1 MPVISLP
8 YAYLEELV
16 GSDRDTILS
25 KIPMFGADIERIEA
39 DHADI
44 EFFANRPDLFSTEGV
59 ARAMRGFLGIETGL
73 PEYRVEPSGMSFSI
87 DPGLSGIRPY
97 LGSAVIRNVSFNE
110 ESIVSLMGL
119 QESLHWAVGRGRGK
133 VAIGIHD
140 LDSVK
145 PPFRYLAADPDT
157 SFVPLDFD
165 REMTMREIL
174 TEHPKGRD
182 YAHLV
187 EPYSRYP
194 LIVDAN
200 GDVLSFPPI
209 INGELTRVTTSTA
222 NILLDTTG
230 TDQRAVM
237 TAVNIICTAFA
248 ENGADIESITIGDS
262 EVPTLAPVD
271 RVVDASE
278 CFKLLGLSL
287 TDSDMVTLLEAMR
300 YGAVPEAPGR
310 IRVRVPC
317 YRADILHDWDIFE
330 DVGIAYGY
338 GKIEPLLPPTFT
350 SGRGHPYVRMMNMV
364 REILCGM
371 GYLEV
376 MPFTL
381 TNDRIL
387 FGMMNRDHDG
397 RAMRVMHPITEDH
410 THVRCTILPLLMETL
425 QMNVHRE
432 LPQRLFAVGDVVLED
447 HTRQSVAAVSMHPE
461 SDFSE
466 IYALSDVLKRELN
479 IPCTVT
485 ESDDPAFISGR
496 RADIVVGER
505 VVGVFGEIY
514 PAVLTAFQLEQ
525 PVAGLEL
532 DLTAVRECLSP
543 PGTP

>member
-237 TAVNIICTAFA
+237 TAVNI
-248 ENGADIESITIGDS
+248 
-262 EVPTLAPVD
+262 
-271 RVVDASE
+271 
-278 CFKLLGLSL
+278 
-287 TDSDMVTLLEAMR
+287 
-300 YGAVPEAPGR
+300 
-310 IRVRVPC
+310 
-317 YRADILHDWDIFE
+317 
-330 DVGIAYGY
+330 
-338 GKIEPLLPPTFT
+338 
-350 SGRGHPYVRMMNMV
+350 
-364 REILCGM
+364 
-371 GYLEV
+371 
-376 MPFTL
+376 
-381 TNDRIL
+381 
-387 FGMMNRDHDG
+387 
-397 RAMRVMHPITEDH
+397 
-410 THVRCTILPLLMETL
+410 
-425 QMNVHRE
+425 
-432 LPQRLFAVGDVVLED
+432 
-447 HTRQSVAAVSMHPE
+447 
-461 SDFSE
+461 
-466 IYALSDVLKRELN
+466 
-479 IPCTVT
+479 
-485 ESDDPAFISGR
+485 
-496 RADIVVGER
+496 
-505 VVGVFGEIY
+505 
-514 PAVLTAFQLEQ
+514 
-525 PVAGLEL
+525 
-532 DLTAVRECLSP
+532 
-543 PGTP
+543 